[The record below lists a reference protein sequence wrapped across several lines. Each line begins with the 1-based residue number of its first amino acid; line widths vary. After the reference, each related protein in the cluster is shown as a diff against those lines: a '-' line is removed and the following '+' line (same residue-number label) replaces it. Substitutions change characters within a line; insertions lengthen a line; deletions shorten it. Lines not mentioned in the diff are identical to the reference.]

1 MEKQFHASGNQKR
14 AGVSELIP
22 DKVDFKSK
30 TIRRDRRNNIM
41 KNGSIHQKDVPVV
54 NIYVLSIRVPKYIKQ
69 KKQI

>member
-1 MEKQFHASGNQKR
+1 
-14 AGVSELIP
+14 
-22 DKVDFKSK
+22 
-30 TIRRDRRNNIM
+30 M